1 MKKIDVVMF
10 NDEIDILQA
19 RLRYLYEHIDYFVIT
34 EFNETFQAQINN
46 LILKIIFPNFKNL
59 RKNHLSKNQVCN
71 N

>member
-34 EFNETFQAQINN
+34 EFNETFSG
-46 LILKIIFPNFKNL
+46 
-59 RKNHLSKNQVCN
+59 SKKTI
-71 N
+71 